1 MVVCTV
7 GSCYLCGGSGGGMH
21 WLGAGMI
28 GFVEDGTG
36 SYDVGGGW
44 HDESKMAV
52 NATSAVGM
60 NGGRIGV

>member
-1 MVVCTV
+1 MVVGTV

-60 NGGRIGV
+60 NGARIGV